1 MSSEIIRPAF
11 KSGISSVHFK
21 ADMIKPPNKIGERSD
36 LLTRPSLAS
45 ASLGNRVVPEFE
57 ELDEEGERQN
67 GLKVQL
73 SDKTLKQLFMT
84 KVPDIRDTAWID
96 EYDRRISAGETPA
109 QIKASP
115 PFNRKQYTVETMKN
129 FGQENVTTRDRLD
142 MINNAFNQA
151 RIETRQDKALIL
163 AQLADIM
170 SSSENIEL
178 VTTDMQLQSLQ
189 KAAKRAGMV
198 KNWQDIPNLQSS
210 LIDSNMMR
218 GENAGLIALY
228 LLTNIP
234 KSMGLS
240 AQYPILKLSK
250 GVTKPA
256 PLSALFRLTANEQ
269 FDIDTRIIMKI
280 GPTPT
285 SRADLFPSSTSSAP
299 FTPVFS
305 P

>member
-21 ADMIKPPNKIGERSD
+21 ADKIKPPNKIGERSD
-36 LLTRPSLAS
+36 LLNRPALSS
-45 ASLGNRVVPEFE
+45 ASLGNRVVPDFE
-57 ELDEEGERQN
+57 ELDEEGERQH

-84 KVPDIRDTAWID
+84 KVPDTRDTAWID
-96 EYDRRISAGETPA
+96 EYNRRISAGETPA

-115 PFNRKQYTVETMKN
+115 PFNRQQYTVETMKN

-163 AQLADIM
+163 AQLADIL
-170 SSSENIEL
+170 SSSENIEM

-198 KNWQDIPNLQSS
+198 KNWQDIPNLQSNI
-210 LIDSNMMR
+210 IDNSVMR

-234 KSMGLS
+234 ENMGLS
-240 AQYPILKLSK
+240 AQFPIFKFSK
-250 GVTKPA
+250 GVTKPV

-269 FDIDTRIIMKI
+269 FDIDRRVILKS
-280 GPTPT
+280 GPTSS
-285 SRADLFPSSTSSAP
+285 SRSDLFPPVSP
-299 FTPVFS
+299 FTP
-305 P
+305 

>member
-11 KSGISSVHFK
+11 KSGKTSISMN
-21 ADMIKPPNKIGERSD
+21 ANMIKPPKKIGERSD
-36 LLTRPSLAS
+36 ALNRPALSS
-45 ASLGNRVVPEFE
+45 ASLGNRVVTNFE
-57 ELDEEGERQN
+57 ELDEDGERQN

-84 KVPDIRDTAWID
+84 RVPDARDTAWID
-96 EYDRRISAGETPA
+96 EYDRRITAGETPE

-115 PFNRKQYTVETMKN
+115 PFNRKQYTIETMKN

-163 AQLADIM
+163 AQLADIL

-178 VTTDMQLQSLQ
+178 INTEMQLQSLQ

-198 KNWQDIPNLQSS
+198 KNWEEIPTLKSS
-210 LIDSNMMR
+210 QIDNSIMR
-218 GENAGLIALY
+218 GENAGLISLY

-234 KSMGLS
+234 KSSGLS
-240 AQYPILKLSK
+240 SQFPIFKITR
-250 GVTKPA
+250 GVKKPA
-256 PLSALFRLTANEQ
+256 SLSALFNLAANEV
-269 FDIDTRIIMKI
+269 FDIVTRTIMKLA
-280 GPTPT
+280 PTPT
-285 SRADLFPSSTSSAP
+285 STRLSSRADLLPT
-299 FTPVFS
+299 FS